1 MWPFDSVPTLD
12 DFRSRIPSWVPGAS
26 PSPPEP
32 SPSMNP
38 PQGGRRKT
46 YRRKAKKSKRRR
58 TGRKAIGSLVRLFR
72 M

>member
-26 PSPPEP
+26 PSPP
-32 SPSMNP
+32 SP

-46 YRRKAKKSKRRR
+46 YRRKGKKKSKRRR

>member
-1 MWPFDSVPTLD
+1 MWPFDSIPTLD
-12 DFRSRIPSWVPGAS
+12 NLRSRIPSWVPGAKQ
-26 PSPPEP
+26 PEP

-46 YRRKAKKSKRRR
+46 YRRKGKKKSKRRR

>member
-26 PSPPEP
+26 PP

-46 YRRKAKKSKRRR
+46 YRRKGKKKSKRRR

>member
-1 MWPFDSVPTLD
+1 MWPFDSVPTLAY
-12 DFRSRIPSWVPGAS
+12 FRSRIPSWVPGAS